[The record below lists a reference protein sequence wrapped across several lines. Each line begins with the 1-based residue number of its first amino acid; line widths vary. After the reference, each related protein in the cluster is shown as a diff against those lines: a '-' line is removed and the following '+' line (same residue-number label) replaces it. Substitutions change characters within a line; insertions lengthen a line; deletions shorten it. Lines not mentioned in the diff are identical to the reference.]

1 MSYNINVY
9 CHWEVL
15 VLKIKELFAG
25 ETDNTFIQFF
35 RYLFV
40 GGFAFVVDY
49 GTLMLLVEVFGF
61 NTKLAAV
68 VAFILGLAVNYILST
83 LWIFKNSKIEN
94 RLAEFAAFALIGVI
108 GLGIN
113 ELIIWLFDD
122 VIAPHQPIGFI
133 PQDKYYMIGKLVS
146 TVIVFIW
153 NFAARKFIIFN
164 KNNNSNSKEEQQ

>member
-1 MSYNINVY
+1 M
-9 CHWEVL
+9 
-15 VLKIKELFAG
+15 KIKELFSG

-49 GTLMLLVEVFGF
+49 GTLTLLVEVFGF
-61 NTKLAAV
+61 NAKLAAV
-68 VAFILGLAVNYILST
+68 VAFILGLIVNYILST
-83 LWIFKNSKIEN
+83 LWIFKNSKIGN
-94 RLAEFAAFALIGVI
+94 RLAEFAAFAVIGVI

-122 VIAPHQPIGFI
+122 VIAPRKPLDFI
-133 PQDKYYMIGKLVS
+133 PEDKYYLIGKLVS
-146 TVIVFIW
+146 TAVVFIW

-164 KNNNSNSKEEQQ
+164 KNSTSEEEPK

>member
-1 MSYNINVY
+1 MYFCVRK
-9 CHWEVL
+9 CL
-15 VLKIKELFAG
+15 CLKIKELFSG

-49 GTLMLLVEVFGF
+49 GVLMLLVEVFDF
-61 NTKLAAV
+61 NATLAAV
-68 VAFILGLAVNYILST
+68 ISFTLGLAVNYILST
-83 LWIFKNSKIEN
+83 LWIFKNSKINN
-94 RLAEFAAFALIGVI
+94 RLAEFIAFALIGVI

-122 VIAPHQPIGFI
+122 VIAPHQPLSFI
-133 PQDKYYMIGKLVS
+133 PQDKYYLIGKLLS

-164 KNNNSNSKEEQQ
+164 KNNKKQEEEK

>member
-1 MSYNINVY
+1 M
-9 CHWEVL
+9 
-15 VLKIKELFAG
+15 KFKELFAG

-35 RYLFV
+35 RYLSV

-61 NTKLAAV
+61 NAKLAAV
-68 VAFILGLAVNYILST
+68 IAFILGLAVNYILST
-83 LWIFKNSKIEN
+83 LWIFKNSKIGN

-122 VIAPHQPIGFI
+122 VIAPRQPLSFI
-133 PQDKYYMIGKLVS
+133 PEDKYYLIGKLVS
-146 TVIVFIW
+146 TAIVFIW

-164 KNNNSNSKEEQQ
+164 KNTGSEEEQK

>member
-1 MSYNINVY
+1 M
-9 CHWEVL
+9 
-15 VLKIKELFAG
+15 KIKELFSG

-61 NTKLAAV
+61 NAKLAAV
-68 VAFILGLAVNYILST
+68 VAFILGLIVNYILST
-83 LWIFKNSKIEN
+83 LWIFKNSKIGN
-94 RLAEFAAFALIGVI
+94 RLAEFAAFAVIGVI

-122 VIAPHQPIGFI
+122 VIAPRKPLDFI
-133 PQDKYYMIGKLVS
+133 PEDKYYLIGKLVS
-146 TVIVFIW
+146 TAVVFIW

-164 KNNNSNSKEEQQ
+164 KNSTSEEEPK

>member
-1 MSYNINVY
+1 M
-9 CHWEVL
+9 
-15 VLKIKELFAG
+15 KFKELFAG

-61 NTKLAAV
+61 NAKLAAV
-68 VAFILGLAVNYILST
+68 IAFILGLAVNYILST
-83 LWIFKNSKIEN
+83 LWIFKNSKIGN

-122 VIAPHQPIGFI
+122 VIAPRQPLSFI
-133 PQDKYYMIGKLVS
+133 PEDKYYLIGKLVS
-146 TVIVFIW
+146 TAIVFIW

-164 KNNNSNSKEEQQ
+164 KNTGSEEEQK

>member
-1 MSYNINVY
+1 M
-9 CHWEVL
+9 
-15 VLKIKELFAG
+15 KIKELFSG

-61 NTKLAAV
+61 NAKLAAV
-68 VAFILGLAVNYILST
+68 IAFILGLAVNYILST
-83 LWIFKNSKIEN
+83 LWIFKSSKIGN
-94 RLAEFAAFALIGVI
+94 RLAVFAAFALIGVI

-113 ELIIWLFDD
+113 ELIIWFFDD
-122 VIAPHQPIGFI
+122 IIAPRKPLSFI
-133 PQDKYYMIGKLVS
+133 PEDKYYLIGKLVS
-146 TVIVFIW
+146 TAVVFIW

-164 KNNNSNSKEEQQ
+164 KNSKSEEEQK

>member
-1 MSYNINVY
+1 M
-9 CHWEVL
+9 
-15 VLKIKELFAG
+15 KIKELFTG

-61 NTKLAAV
+61 NAKLAAV
-68 VAFILGLAVNYILST
+68 IAFILGLAVNYILST
-83 LWIFKNSKIEN
+83 LWIFKSSKIGN

-122 VIAPHQPIGFI
+122 VIAPRKPLSFI
-133 PQDKYYMIGKLVS
+133 PEDKYYLIGKLVS
-146 TVIVFIW
+146 TAVVFVW

-164 KNNNSNSKEEQQ
+164 KNTKPEEEQK

>member
-1 MSYNINVY
+1 M
-9 CHWEVL
+9 
-15 VLKIKELFAG
+15 KIKELFSG

-49 GTLMLLVEVFGF
+49 GTLMLLVEVFDF
-61 NTKLAAV
+61 NAKLAAV
-68 VAFILGLAVNYILST
+68 IAFILGLLVNYILST
-83 LWIFKNSKIEN
+83 LWIFKNSKINN
-94 RLAEFAAFALIGVI
+94 RLAEFAAFAVIGVI

-122 VIAPHQPIGFI
+122 VIAPRRPLEFI
-133 PQDKYYMIGKLVS
+133 PEDKYYLIGKLVS
-146 TVIVFIW
+146 TAIVFIW

-164 KNNNSNSKEEQQ
+164 KNSRSEEEPK

>member
-1 MSYNINVY
+1 M
-9 CHWEVL
+9 
-15 VLKIKELFAG
+15 KIKELFSA

-49 GTLMLLVEVFGF
+49 GTLMLLVEVFDF
-61 NTKLAAV
+61 NAKLAAV
-68 VAFILGLAVNYILST
+68 VAFILGLIVNYILST
-83 LWIFKNSKIEN
+83 LWIFRNSKINN
-94 RLAEFAAFALIGVI
+94 RLAEFAAFAVIGVI

-122 VIAPHQPIGFI
+122 VIAPRRPLDFI
-133 PQDKYYMIGKLVS
+133 PEDKYYLIGKLVS
-146 TVIVFIW
+146 TAVVFVW

-164 KNNNSNSKEEQQ
+164 KNSTSEEEPK

>member
-1 MSYNINVY
+1 M
-9 CHWEVL
+9 
-15 VLKIKELFAG
+15 KIKELFSG

-40 GGFAFVVDY
+40 GGFAFVIDY

-61 NTKLAAV
+61 NAKLAAV
-68 VAFILGLAVNYILST
+68 VAFILGLIVNYILST
-83 LWIFKNSKIEN
+83 LWIFRNSKIGN
-94 RLAEFAAFALIGVI
+94 RLAEFAAFAVIGVI

-122 VIAPHQPIGFI
+122 VIAPRKPLDFI
-133 PQDKYYMIGKLVS
+133 PEDKSYLIGKLVS
-146 TVIVFIW
+146 TAVVFVW

-164 KNNNSNSKEEQQ
+164 KNSTSEEEPK

>member
-1 MSYNINVY
+1 M
-9 CHWEVL
+9 
-15 VLKIKELFAG
+15 KIKDLFSG

-61 NTKLAAV
+61 NAKLAAV
-68 VAFILGLAVNYILST
+68 IAFILGLAVNYILST
-83 LWIFKNSKIEN
+83 LWIFKSSKIGN

-122 VIAPHQPIGFI
+122 VIAPRKPLSFI
-133 PQDKYYMIGKLVS
+133 PEDKYYLIGKLVS
-146 TVIVFIW
+146 TAVVFVW

-164 KNNNSNSKEEQQ
+164 KNTKPEEEQK

>member
-1 MSYNINVY
+1 M
-9 CHWEVL
+9 
-15 VLKIKELFAG
+15 KIKELFSG

-61 NTKLAAV
+61 NAKLAAV
-68 VAFILGLAVNYILST
+68 IAFILGLAVNYILST
-83 LWIFKNSKIEN
+83 LWIFKSSKIGN

-122 VIAPHQPIGFI
+122 VIAPRKPLSFI
-133 PQDKYYMIGKLVS
+133 PEDKYYLIGKLVS
-146 TVIVFIW
+146 TAVVFVW

-164 KNNNSNSKEEQQ
+164 KNTKPEEEQK

>member
-1 MSYNINVY
+1 M
-9 CHWEVL
+9 
-15 VLKIKELFAG
+15 KIKELFSG

-40 GGFAFVVDY
+40 GGFAFVIDY

-61 NTKLAAV
+61 NAKLAAV
-68 VAFILGLAVNYILST
+68 VAFILGLIVNYILST
-83 LWIFKNSKIEN
+83 LWIFRNSKINN
-94 RLAEFAAFALIGVI
+94 RLAEFAAFAVIGVI

-122 VIAPHQPIGFI
+122 VIAPRRPLDFI
-133 PQDKYYMIGKLVS
+133 PEDKYYLIGKLVS
-146 TVIVFIW
+146 TAVVFVW

-164 KNNNSNSKEEQQ
+164 KNSTSEEEPK